1 MIQLLKRIRARLT
14 KSTPPA
20 KLLRW
25 KYKVVHIISQPPPD
39 PEQASKKLSG
49 ALSAEALI
57 TQFPE
62 IYSPSAQ
69 GNPRDQINQFMDG
82 LGDEGWEF
90 VQIYQLG
97 EIPLMLFKRLNL
109 TPSGDA

>member
-1 MIQLLKRIRARLT
+1 MIQLLKRIRARLI
-14 KSTPPA
+14 KSPPPA
-20 KLLRW
+20 KVIRW
-25 KYKVVHIISQPPPD
+25 QYKVVHMVSQSPPD
-39 PEQASKKLSG
+39 PERASKKLSG
-49 ALSAEALI
+49 ALSAEALRK
-57 TQFPE
+57 QFPE

-82 LGDEGWEF
+82 LGAEGWEF

-109 TPSGDA
+109 TPSSDA

>member
-1 MIQLLKRIRARLT
+1 MLHMVAQA
-14 KSTPPA
+14 
-20 KLLRW
+20 
-25 KYKVVHIISQPPPD
+25 PPD
-39 PEQASKKLSG
+39 PERASKKLSG
-49 ALSAEALI
+49 ALSAEALRK
-57 TQFPE
+57 QLPE

-69 GNPRDQINQFMDG
+69 GNPRDQINQFMDR

-109 TPSGDA
+109 NPTANGDV

>member
-1 MIQLLKRIRARLT
+1 M
-14 KSTPPA
+14 
-20 KLLRW
+20 
-25 KYKVVHIISQPPPD
+25 VHMVAQAPPD
-39 PEQASKKLSG
+39 PERASKKLSG
-49 ALSAEALI
+49 ALSAEALR
-57 TQFPE
+57 QPSPE

-69 GNPRDQINQFMDG
+69 GNPRDQINQFMDR

-109 TPSGDA
+109 NPTANGDV